1 MLRSLTHRTVLGFA
15 CCGLILGTLCAMPQV
30 GAAQQDGKKSTSV
43 TADDVS
49 WIDELVKERWKD
61 SEVKPSAVASD
72 GEFVRRVYLDIV
84 GHVPSL
90 EEAKEYIDGRDKDK
104 KAKLIEKLL
113 SSNSEDYTKYW
124 ATIWSNLLIGRTPGR
139 DIDKGAMNKY
149 LRDAFAQNKPWDKLV
164 FELVTA
170 TGGSTTKSTADGV
183 PFNGA
188 TNFMLSHM
196 NDGKVPAT
204 SFTTRLF
211 LGLQVQCTQCHDHP
225 FNDRKQESFWGINA
239 FLQKMDKQDFT
250 DRSDTGQRIFLFSEL
265 KDEPVEENSDL
276 FVRYDKR
283 SALVE
288 VTPPAWIDGKTKVIE
303 PTSGMNLRERLAQLI
318 VAEDNPYFAQAI
330 VNRMW
335 AHFLGRGIVH
345 PLDDL
350 GEHNQ
355 PSNPE
360 LLEKLANN
368 FKESNYDLKRLITWI
383 TRSLPYSLSSQSNKS
398 NKEDDALFS
407 HYPLKQ
413 MSPEQFFDSLMVASQ
428 ANEVGAKGWEQAE
441 RMKGQ
446 LLGQFTTVFNN
457 DENAEADSFNGTIP
471 QALLLMNGELIAK
484 ATSKEKGSF
493 LRERVDAILN
503 NKARAK
509 NLEQTLLDD
518 LYIAAVSRRPNQKE
532 RTTAG
537 QLLQITLAKSKD
549 KDPID
554 AYQDIF
560 WALLNSSEFVLN
572 H

>member
-1 MLRSLTHRTVLGFA
+1 MRRSVIHRTIWAFGCF
-15 CCGLILGTLCAMPQV
+15 GLILGTVCVTPQLT
-30 GAAQQDGKKSTSV
+30 AQQKDAKKTE
-43 TADDVS
+43 TATVDDVS
-49 WIDELVKERWKD
+49 WVDELVKERWKD
-61 SEVKPSAVASD
+61 SEIKPSAAASD
-72 GEFVRRVYLDIV
+72 GEFVRRVFLDIV
-84 GHVPSL
+84 GHVPSID
-90 EEAKEYIDGRDKDK
+90 EAKEYIDSRDKNK
-104 KAKLIEKLL
+104 KAKLIQKLL
-113 SSNSEDYTKYW
+113 SDDYTEDYTKYW

-139 DIDKGAMNKY
+139 DIDKGAMMKY

-164 FELVTA
+164 YELVTA
-170 TGGSTTKSTADGV
+170 TGGSTTKSTAEGV

-211 LGLQVQCTQCHDHP
+211 LGMQVQCTQCHDHP

-239 FLQKMDKQDFT
+239 FLQKMDKQDYT

-265 KDEPVEENSDL
+265 KDDPVAENADL

-288 VTPPAWIDGKTKVIE
+288 VTPPAWIDGKTKIIE
-303 PTSGMNLRERLAQLI
+303 PNAGMNLRERLAQLI

-350 GEHNQ
+350 GEHNP

-360 LLEKLANN
+360 LLDKLASN

-383 TRSLPYSLSSQSNKS
+383 TMSLPYSLSSQSNKS

-413 MSPEQFFDSLMVASQ
+413 MSPEQFFDSLMVVTITDKA
-428 ANEVGAKGWEQAE
+428 AKADWDKADKL
-441 RMKGQ
+441 RDQ
-446 LLGQFTTVFNN
+446 LLRQFTTVFNN
-457 DENAEADSFNGTIP
+457 DENAEADTFNGTIP

-484 ATSKEKGSF
+484 ATSKEKGSL
-493 LRERVDAILN
+493 LRERVDEIL
-503 NKARAK
+503 KKPGRAADV
-509 NLEQTLLDD
+509 TLLND
-518 LYIAAVSRRPNQKE
+518 LYLVAVSRRPTEKE
-532 RTTAG
+532 KTLAHRLI
-537 QLLQITLAKSKD
+537 QDTLAKSKD

-554 AYQDIF
+554 AYQDIL

>member
-1 MLRSLTHRTVLGFA
+1 MIRSLAQRIVVGSV
-15 CCGLILGTLCAMPQV
+15 CCGLCFWALSGMPQV
-30 GAAQQDGKKSTSV
+30 GAAQKDAKKSASV
-43 TADDVS
+43 TVDDVS
-49 WIDELVKERWKD
+49 WIDDLVKDRWKD
-61 SEVKPSAVASD
+61 SEIKPSAVASD
-72 GEFVRRVYLDIV
+72 GEFIRRAYLDIV

-90 EEAKEYIDGRDKDK
+90 EEAKEYIDSRDKDK
-104 KAKLIEKLL
+104 KAKLIQGLL
-113 SSNSEDYTKYW
+113 ANEDYTKYW

-149 LRDAFAQNKPWDKLV
+149 LRDTFAQNKPWNKLV

-170 TGGSTTKSTADGV
+170 TGGSTTKSTTEGV
-183 PFNGA
+183 AYNGA

-211 LGLQVQCTQCHDHP
+211 LGMQVQCTQCHDHP

-239 FLQKMDKQDFT
+239 FLQKMNKQDFT

-265 KDEPVEENSDL
+265 KDDLLEENTDL

-288 VTPPAWIDGKTKVIE
+288 VTPPAWIDGKTKIVE

-350 GEHNQ
+350 GEHNP

-360 LLEKLANN
+360 LLDKLANN
-368 FKESNYDLKRLITWI
+368 FRESNYDLKRLITWI
-383 TRSLPYSLSSQSNKS
+383 TMSLPYGLSSQTNKS

-413 MSPEQFFDSLMVASQ
+413 LSPEQFFDSLMVVTLTES
-428 ANEVGAKGWEQAE
+428 
-441 RMKGQ
+441 MKKSDWDKADKLKDQ
-446 LLGQFTTVFNN
+446 LLRQFTTVFNN
-457 DENAEADSFNGTIP
+457 DENSEADSFNGTIP
-471 QALLLMNGELIAK
+471 QALLLMNGELITK
-484 ATSKEKGSF
+484 AVSKEKGSL
-493 LRERVDAILN
+493 LRERVDAIMKKPTRAADAALLN
-503 NKARAK
+503 
-509 NLEQTLLDD
+509 D
-518 LYIAAVSRRPNQKE
+518 LYLAAVSRRPTEKE
-532 RTTAG
+532 RTLAIRLIQDTV
-537 QLLQITLAKSKD
+537 AKSKDKD